1 MNGSYLTNSSR
12 FTTKAMFSISVIAV
26 FLLIFSGCSDSK
38 NKPIRSL
45 NNGKTGN
52 IYFESTNPYSYN
64 HIVDGTDNQE
74 KVTVYGDLKIPD
86 TTEAQ
91 VGAIVF
97 VHGSGGWRK
106 KHERWLKLFNNM
118 GLATFRLDG
127 FKPRKVSSTVGSQ
140 IDVTSAM
147 LTADAY
153 SALNLLSTHP
163 KIDKKRIGIMGC
175 SKGGAVAMVSAWEPV
190 RKAMTRRDL
199 KFALHIAMYP
209 FCYGFERIQMTGAP
223 LLTLIGEKDDWT
235 PAEPCIDCT
244 EALKGAGYDANIIIY
259 PNTYHSFDSNTD
271 ITYLYNA
278 LSMNNC
284 RAIILSNGLA
294 IEMVSGLPMDNP
306 AQLKKV
312 WETCAERGAH
322 FGRDD
327 FAREESVK
335 DVKRFV
341 TRVLEGNES

>member
-1 MNGSYLTNSSR
+1 MNISPFTRKTLSSIC
-12 FTTKAMFSISVIAV
+12 ALVV
-26 FLLIFSGCSDSK
+26 FLLMLSGCNDAK
-38 NKPIRSL
+38 NKSSRSL
-45 NNGKTGN
+45 SSGETGK
-52 IYFESTNPYSYN
+52 IYFESSNPYSYN
-64 HIVDGTDNQE
+64 HIVDGTHNDE
-74 KVTVYGDLKIPD
+74 KATVYGVLKIPE
-86 TTEAQ
+86 TKGPK

-106 KHERWLKLFNNM
+106 KHERWLKLFNDM
-118 GLATFRLDG
+118 GMATFRLDG

-153 SALNLLSTHP
+153 NALNLLSTHP
-163 KIDKKRIGIMGC
+163 RIDKERIGIMGC

-190 RKAMTRRDL
+190 RKAMTKHDL

-223 LLTLIGEKDDWT
+223 ILTLIGEKDDWT

-244 EALKGAGYDANIIIY
+244 EALKGAGYDANIIVY

-271 ITYLYNA
+271 ITYLYSA
-278 LSMNNC
+278 LCMNKC
-284 RAIILSNGLA
+284 RAIIQSNGLA

-306 AQLKKV
+306 TQLKKV
-312 WETCAERGAH
+312 WETCAERGVH
-322 FGRDD
+322 FGRND

-341 TRVLEGNES
+341 TMVLEGNGS